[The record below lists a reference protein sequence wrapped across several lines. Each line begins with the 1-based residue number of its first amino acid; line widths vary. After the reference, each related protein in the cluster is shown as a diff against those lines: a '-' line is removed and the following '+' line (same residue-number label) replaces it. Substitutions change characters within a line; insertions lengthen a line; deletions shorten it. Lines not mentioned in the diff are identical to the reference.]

1 MLDYKIIDLSFQE
14 FDDYILKNNNGFNFI
29 LMNELTFK
37 DLVKEKGY
45 IFKSIYGTYIYYNK
59 PILIYNDLELGE
71 VKFI

>member
-14 FDDYILKNNNGFNFI
+14 FDDFVIDNKNHFNFI
-29 LMNELTFK
+29 LMSELTFK

-45 IFKSIYGTYIYYNK
+45 IYQNAYGTYSYYNK
-59 PILIYNDLELGE
+59 PVLIYNDLELGE